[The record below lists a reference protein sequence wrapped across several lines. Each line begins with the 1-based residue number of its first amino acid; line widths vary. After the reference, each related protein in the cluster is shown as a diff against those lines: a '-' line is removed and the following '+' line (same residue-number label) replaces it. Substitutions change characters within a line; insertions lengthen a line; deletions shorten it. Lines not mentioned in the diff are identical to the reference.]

1 MRLGL
6 ALAAFVAACV
16 PAVSEAA
23 TDEVC
28 SSISL
33 LSPAQ
38 GQHFIGTRPIHFSW
52 SGEPMGTVSREL
64 RLATLNGGE
73 TVLPLGGRFS
83 DTVKVKMDGDMGW
96 IIVFKDADGNV
107 LCTSPAGLMKAGA
120 GGGNASASG
129 GSSLSTAVA
138 GDTPPPAKAAVFM
151 NNGRLVIVLQNS
163 PYTGE
168 YTKLVSSNDYDGR
181 TEDLQGSIGLEI
193 HGNDAVNKIYG
204 SNLSD
209 LIYSYDSPDFVN
221 PGPGK
226 DTVDL
231 GKRTLNGTIFG
242 SEGIATADGEA
253 DIVYAPSSTL
263 IGGFSVSFNEATSFD
278 GVLDQISGNGN

>member
-6 ALAAFVAACV
+6 GLAAAA
-16 PAVSEAA
+16 AVFLPSLAA
-23 TDEVC
+23 AADREC
-28 SSISL
+28 SGIQL
-33 LSPAQ
+33 LAPSAGAHFF
-38 GQHFIGTRPIHFSW
+38 GQRPIMFQW
-52 SGEPMGTVSREL
+52 SGEPVGTETREL
-64 RLATLNGGE
+64 RLAGLDGSE
-73 TVLPLGGRFS
+73 IVVPLDGRFS

-96 IIVFKDADGNV
+96 IIVFKDVDGNV
-107 LCTSPAGLMKAGA
+107 LCTSPAGLIQAGA

-138 GDTPPPAKAAVFM
+138 GATPPPTTAAVFM

-168 YTKLVSSNDYDGR
+168 YTKLVASNDYDGR

-193 HGNDAVNKIYG
+193 HGNDAVNKIFG
-204 SNLSD
+204 SSLSD

-231 GKRTLNGTIFG
+231 GKRTLNGTIFFA
-242 SEGIATADGEA
+242 EAVATEDSEA
-253 DIVYAPSSTL
+253 DILLLPSGTQ
-263 IGGFSVSFNEATSFD
+263 IGGFSALFNETSGFD
-278 GVLDQISGNGN
+278 NGLDQLLANGN